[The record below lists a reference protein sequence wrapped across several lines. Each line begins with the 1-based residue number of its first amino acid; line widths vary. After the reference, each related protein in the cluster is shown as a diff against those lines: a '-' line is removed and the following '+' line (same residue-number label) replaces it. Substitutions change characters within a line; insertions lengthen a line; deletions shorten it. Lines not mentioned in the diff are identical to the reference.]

1 MDRLAPAVFVEDLR
15 SEGVG
20 MKACSESFDEM
31 ESTGEG
37 RPEEGA
43 REDPLLMHDEG
54 TLVGI

>member
-1 MDRLAPAVFVEDLR
+1 
-15 SEGVG
+15 

-43 REDPLLMHDEG
+43 REDPLLMLDEG
-54 TLVGI
+54 RLVGI

>member
-1 MDRLAPAVFVEDLR
+1 VDRLAPAVFVEDLR

-20 MKACSESFDEM
+20 MKACSESFEEM

-43 REDPLLMHDEG
+43 REELLLMLEEAR
-54 TLVGI
+54 LFGI